1 MTVDTVSA
9 GTCAVM
15 GQPRPVSAILAAV
28 THRRCFQLAPHGD
41 RWDGV
46 ARRLWRIAKRRPDTC
61 YLH

>member
-15 GQPRPVSAILAAV
+15 GQPRPVS
-28 THRRCFQLAPHGD
+28 HPGGD
-41 RWDGV
+41 LQTLLPVGTAWRPMGRGGV
-46 ARRLWRIAKRRPDTC
+46 ARFWRIAKRRPGC